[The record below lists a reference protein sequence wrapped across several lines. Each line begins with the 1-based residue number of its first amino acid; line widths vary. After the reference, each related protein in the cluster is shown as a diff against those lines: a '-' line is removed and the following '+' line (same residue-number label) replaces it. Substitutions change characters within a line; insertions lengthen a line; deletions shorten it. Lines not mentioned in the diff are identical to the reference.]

1 MPIYTYEC
9 LACSGVI
16 EKRQSFTEA
25 PLTACQTCGGQL
37 RKVLH
42 PVGIVF
48 KGSGFYNTD
57 YRGGDGAAEKDKDK
71 AEPAKAAAG
80 DGADKQA
87 EPAKSESGGADHAPE
102 KTPAK
107 SGDGAVT
114 APTGA
119 ASTGDAGSPAK
130 GTPSAATA
138 AKD

>member
-1 MPIYTYEC
+1 M
-9 LACSGVI
+9 
-16 EKRQSFTEA
+16 
-25 PLTACQTCGGQL
+25 
-37 RKVLH
+37 LH

-57 YRGGDGAAEKDKDK
+57 YRGGDGAEKDKDK
-71 AEPAKAAAG
+71 AEPAKAGAA

-87 EPAKSESGGADHAPE
+87 EPAKSESGGADQTAE

-119 ASTGDAGSPAK
+119 TSTGDLGSPAK
-130 GTPSAATA
+130 GTPRTATA
-138 AKD
+138 AKE